1 MKVEPVSSNIV
12 KNIKGSGR
20 GIHATNIPERLFL
33 SLAMMVGDP
42 DVCRIGEVVLQM

>member
-20 GIHATNIPERLFL
+20 GIHTTNIPERLFL
-33 SLAMMVGDP
+33 SLRVDEFETQMS
-42 DVCRIGEVVLQM
+42 VVEFRVL